1 MSRKSNYI
9 YLDRSDPYYQ
19 LPKKVMESLSQELKN
34 HNISQYSLTIGLP
47 QLQEKLVQKLKDF
60 NNILV
65 DSSQILVTASSSIGL
80 LVSLILCTM
89 HKKGIILI
97 PSLYYPPYKKLA
109 ESLNREYLFYPLD
122 RNFLPDIPTLKKII
136 KKNKVS
142 CLIVNSPSN
151 PTGATFPKNI
161 IKQIIKLS
169 QEHNF
174 YLISDEA
181 YENYVYQGK
190 HISAASLI
198 SSDTILSVFSF
209 SKTFA
214 LSGWRLGYVILPKIM
229 ISDAEKLYKALIIN
243 TSVFSQLVG
252 LTILKQVKFPRL
264 LFKHFAQQRQK
275 IETIL
280 KHYNVKFISP
290 NGGLSFWI
298 DVSKTGLSGQAFYEY
313 SLKHIKVIVQP
324 GIAFGAEGKNYIRMS
339 FSGSIESTHE
349 GALRLAKLYKILSK

>member
-1 MSRKSNYI
+1 MSKKPHYI
-9 YLDRSDPYYQ
+9 YLDRSDPYYY

-34 HNISQYSLTIGLP
+34 HNISQYSLTTGLP
-47 QLQEKLVQKLKDF
+47 KLREELVGKLKDF

-80 LVSLILCTM
+80 LLSFILCAM
-89 HKKGIILI
+89 HKEGAILI
-97 PSLYYPPYKKLA
+97 PSLYYPPYKRLI

-142 CLIVNSPSN
+142 CLIINSPSN
-151 PTGATFPKNI
+151 PTGATFPRNI
-161 IKQIIKLS
+161 INQIVRLS
-169 QEHNF
+169 KKHGF
-174 YLISDEA
+174 YIISDEA

-190 HISAASLI
+190 HISTASPT
-198 SSDTILSVFSF
+198 SSDTIISVFSF

-214 LSGWRLGYVILPKIM
+214 LSGWRLGYVVLPKIM
-229 ISDAEKLYKALIIN
+229 ISDAEKLYKGMMIN
-243 TSVFSQLVG
+243 TSLFSQLVG
-252 LTILKQVKFPRL
+252 LTILKQHKFPSL
-264 LFKHFAQQRQK
+264 LFRHFAKQKEK
-275 IETIL
+275 IESIL
-280 KHYNVKFISP
+280 KNYNIKFTSP

-324 GIAFGAEGKNYIRMS
+324 GIAFGEEGKNYIRMS
-339 FSGSIESTHE
+339 FSGSTENTSE
-349 GALRLAKLYKILSK
+349 GTLRLAKLYKILSK